1 MQAVVETRRT
11 RMGLF
16 SKKLKKKKKK
26 KQKMAAP
33 YCLCT
38 GMKP

>member
-1 MQAVVETRRT
+1 
-11 RMGLF
+11 MGLF

-33 YCLCT
+33 YCLHRNET
-38 GMKP
+38 LTRVY